1 MVQRLFVLLLLSMI
15 LIVDSAS
22 VRPARSA
29 SQERTTQDHIAW
41 VNDTLKK
48 METIKPGMMRFDLLK
63 IFRTEGGLSTG
74 LRRTF
79 VSQDCPYFKV
89 DVEFKAVARPDSD
102 NGRFVTLLE
111 DNRDIIVKISKPYL
125 QFTIVD

>member
-1 MVQRLFVLLLLSMI
+1 MLRRLFVLLLLSMVV
-15 LIVDSAS
+15 IVDSAF
-22 VRPARSA
+22 VRPARSN
-29 SQERTTQDHIAW
+29 QERTKQDHIAW
-41 VNDTLKK
+41 VDQTLRK
-48 METIKPGMMRFDLLK
+48 MEAIKPGMTRFDLLK
-63 IFRTEGGLSTG
+63 VFKTEGGLSTG

-102 NGRFVTLLE
+102 SAGFVTLLE

-125 QFTIVD
+125 QFTIAD

>member
-1 MVQRLFVLLLLSMI
+1 MVRRLFILLLSMTV
-15 LIVDSAS
+15 IVGSAF
-22 VRPARSA
+22 VRPARST
-29 SQERTTQDHIAW
+29 SHEGITQDHIAW
-41 VNDTLKK
+41 VSQTLKR
-48 METIKPGMMRFDLLK
+48 METIKPGMTRFDLLK
-63 IFRTEGGLSTG
+63 VFRTEGGLSTV

-102 NGRFVTLLE
+102 NAGFVTLLE

-125 QFTIVD
+125 QFSIGD